1 MLGSILRQSPTA
13 AKPAPRVTAVLVGTR
28 REAAMTL

>member
-1 MLGSILRQSPTA
+1 MPGRILRQSPTA
-13 AKPAPRVTAVLVGTR
+13 LKLAPRVTAVLVGTR